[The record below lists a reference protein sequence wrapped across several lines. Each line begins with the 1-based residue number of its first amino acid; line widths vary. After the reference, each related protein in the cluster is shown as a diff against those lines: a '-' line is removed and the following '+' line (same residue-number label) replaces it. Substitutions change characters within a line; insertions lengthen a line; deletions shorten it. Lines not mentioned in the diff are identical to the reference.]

1 MDPNSITPNRSN
13 TEQIHVEADVPA
25 AAAESG
31 VKVEAIKEEPLDPE
45 TTMVTVT
52 RTTHPQTLLKP
63 TILLTTHQTFLQP
76 SVINVK
82 PEPGFL
88 SNMSASVKSEST
100 VSISSAASSPSYS
113 KHRLIRFFS
122 VWHGENSP
130 SLSHR
135 ICNKYM

>member
-1 MDPNSITPNRSN
+1 MDPNSITPNRSS
-13 TEQIHVEADVPA
+13 TEQIHVEADVTAA

-100 VSISSAASSPSYS
+100 VSISSSASSPSYS
-113 KHRLIRFFS
+113 KHSLIR
-122 VWHGENSP
+122 
-130 SLSHR
+130 
-135 ICNKYM
+135 